1 MKIICIGR
9 NYVDHAKEMNSPVP
23 KNPLIFCKPDTAIH
37 KKNHSFYIP
46 TFTED
51 LHFETELVVK
61 ICKVGKNISKK
72 FAHTYYNE
80 IGLGIDFTARDIQAK
95 CKEKGWPWE
104 RAKAFDSS
112 AVISNSFIHKSE
124 FESVNAIPFHLLLND
139 KKVQDGNS
147 KDMIFD
153 IDELIVE
160 ISKVFTIKT
169 GDLLYTGTPAGVGKV
184 NPEDF
189 LEGYI
194 GDVKMFELRV
204 K

>member
-9 NYVDHAKEMNSPVP
+9 NYVEHAKEMNSPVP
-23 KNPLIFCKPDTAIH
+23 TNPLIFCKPDTAIH
-37 KKNHSFYIP
+37 KKNHTFYIP

-112 AVISNSFIHKSE
+112 ALISNSFLHKSE
-124 FESVNAIPFHLLLND
+124 FESVNNIPFHLILND

-194 GDVKMFELRV
+194 GDKKMFELRI